1 MFVKR
6 YFPPQIG
13 RVISTLIFLDD
24 RRVIAVMSR
33 GRWAMSFVGVVPDI
47 VAQAAGELE
56 SLGSTLSAANAAAA
70 APTIGVAAP
79 AADEVSAAIATLLGG
94 HAQEFQALSAQAATF
109 HSQFVNLLNA
119 GAGSYIS
126 TEIAN
131 TLAAAASGGIAQSL
145 GDDILFE
152 LVSSIPGVQQAELA
166 LDVAGPAVV
175 ALPVLEQQT
184 GFVNALQTGN
194 LGAATAALSSPA
206 VEQAALY
213 GQETVSVPLPGSILG
228 VQSLNIP
235 FGGVLAPNQPIT
247 VTVTTAGNPPV
258 TVPIP
263 GTEVG
268 GIIPGVQ
275 AFGPSLL
282 LDFL

>member
-1 MFVKR
+1 
-6 YFPPQIG
+6 
-13 RVISTLIFLDD
+13 
-24 RRVIAVMSR
+24 
-33 GRWAMSFVGVVPDI
+33 MSFVGVVPDI

-166 LDVAGPAVV
+166 LDAAGPAVV

-184 GFVNALQTGN
+184 AFVNALQTGN
-194 LGAATAALSSPA
+194 LGAATAALSNPA

-213 GQETVSVPLPGSILG
+213 GQETVSVPLPGSVSG

-247 VTVTTAGNPPV
+247 VTVTTAANPPS